1 MRQDQKNLILEA
13 IEAYSLILDRRIEKI
28 SDKNELHRRL
38 CNKLDSLQELSM
50 DIVDSDQAYDLE
62 HLMSDN

>member
-50 DIVDSDQAYDLE
+50 DILDSDQTYDLE